1 MSPQDARKTAQSRT
15 ISGDELRARVKRLG
29 MTYAR
34 VAEQLGLTLD
44 GLNKQMRGDR
54 KVGRQTE
61 IILGHLEYRARE
73 QRNQR
78 QGELPIERQK
88 RRVRQLAQYLY
99 PPTPRRK

>member
-1 MSPQDARKTAQSRT
+1 MKTAQSRT
-15 ISGDELRARVKRLG
+15 IAGDELRARIKRLG

-34 VAEQLGLTLD
+34 AADQLGLTLD

-73 QRNQR
+73 QHNQR

-88 RRVRQLAQYLY
+88 RRDRQLAQYLY
-99 PPTPRRK
+99 PTTPRRK